1 MRLYLLHRSLHRTN
15 ATHLEEIVVTSTKRQ
30 TTLQETPVAVSVVS
44 ADILQK
50 AQVQD
55 IKDLQFLVPSLR
67 VTQLQSSGN
76 TNFLIRGF
84 GNGANNAGIEPSVGV
99 FIDGVYRSRTA
110 SALSD
115 LPNLERIEVLRGPQS
130 TLFGKNASAG
140 VISVSTAKP
149 SLDGFSGS
157 TSLTIGD
164 YNQVVVKG
172 DISGPVSDWVGF
184 SLSGSYNQRDGYY
197 DNLAGGPALGENDRI
212 GLRGQL
218 LFDASDTLEIRVIAD
233 YDKFDEACCGVANLR
248 NGPTGGA
255 VVALGGALVPEQ
267 PFAYAGYYDFTP
279 QNEFET
285 NGLSMQ
291 ADWDMNDAVTLTSIT
306 AIRNLSRSDNVDV
319 DFTSAKLI
327 DPTEGNRTDTEID
340 TFTQE
345 LRFSGA
351 TESVGWMV
359 GAFFF
364 NEKVDQ
370 FTSLKYGT
378 QFRSYADLLTGGVP
392 GNSPLWSFEPLF
404 GLPPGTFQKAG
415 QGLTELSDMD
425 NQSISLFAQFDF
437 DLGDRATLTLGANY
451 TEDEKDVTFDSTGTD
466 VFSNT
471 DLNNDLT
478 VFGVPLPA
486 VLFGQAFQDNTGL
499 PATPDNIALIESLM
513 PGTSAAY

>member
-1 MRLYLLHRSLHRTN
+1 MPQLRLFSSHRSLRRTN

-30 TTLQETPVAVSVVS
+30 TTLQETPVAVSVVQ
-44 ADILQK
+44 ADVLQK
-50 AQVQD
+50 AQIQD

-149 SLDGFSGS
+149 SLDGLSGS

-164 YNQVVVKG
+164 YNQVIVKG

-197 DNLAGGPALGENDRI
+197 DNLAGGPALGQNDRI

-218 LFDASDTLEIRVIAD
+218 LFEASDTLEVRVIAD
-233 YDKFDEACCGVANLR
+233 HDKFDEACCGVANLR
-248 NGPTGGA
+248 NGDTGEDADTVSSLFTGR
-255 VVALGGALVPEQ
+255 LNALVPEQ

-279 QNEFET
+279 TNVFET
-285 NGLSMQ
+285 SGLSMQ
-291 ADWDMNDAVTLTSIT
+291 ADWDINDAVTLTSIT
-306 AIRNLSRSDNVDV
+306 ALRSLSRRENGDV
-319 DFTSAKLI
+319 DFTGAPLL
-327 DPTEGNRTDTEID
+327 DPETGNRTETEID

-345 LRFSGA
+345 LRLSGA
-351 TESVGWMV
+351 TESFGWMV

-364 NEKVDQ
+364 DEKVDQ
-370 FTSLKYGT
+370 LTGLKYGVG
-378 QFRSYADLLTGGVP
+378 FRPYADLLADGVP
-392 GNSPLWSFEPLF
+392 GNSVLWTIEALY
-404 GLPPGTFQKAG
+404 GIAPGTFQAEG
-415 QGLTELSDMD
+415 QGLTEISTMD
-425 NQSISLFAQFDF
+425 NQAVSLFAQFDF

-451 TEDEKDVTFDSTGTD
+451 TEDDKDVTFDSIGTD
-466 VFSNT
+466 VFSDINLNT
-471 DLNNDLT
+471 R
-478 VFGVPLPA
+478 P
-486 VLFGQAFQDNTGL
+486 TGL
-499 PATPDNIALIESLM
+499 PGNPTLPQVFFARHLQRQRCPLILRM
-513 PGTSAAY
+513 A